1 MAGERGV
8 LRHPSFLDRGYP
20 ERSLLLRRCWQRRSR
35 YVGRTD
41 VDERAFDRMAR
52 LWGTSTDRR
61 RALRLIGAGV
71 IAGFW
76 LGRGKTTA
84 AQTSAGQMTCTQ
96 DADCQDGD
104 AATCTGAACQ
114 DGFCTFFIVSC
125 IPGTIC
131 CGNGECCPVEV
142 TGGCTADTDCVQTS
156 GDPCWRA
163 VCTNGTCLSQRVMCP
178 PSEFCRDGTCA
189 PIGLAP
195 IPVP

>member
-8 LRHPSFLDRGYP
+8 LRHPSFVDRGYP
-20 ERSLLLRRCWQRRSR
+20 ERSLVPRRCWQRRSS

-52 LWGTSTDRR
+52 LWGANADRR
-61 RALRLIGAGV
+61 RALQLIGAGV
-71 IAGFW
+71 IAGSG
-76 LGRGKTTA
+76 LRRGKTTA

-104 AATCTGAACQ
+104 ADPCTGATCQ
-114 DGFCTFFIVSC
+114 EGFCTFFIVSC

-131 CGNGECCPVEV
+131 CGNGECCSIEA
-142 TGGCTADTDCVQTS
+142 TGACTADTDCAQTS

-163 VCTNGTCLSQRVMCP
+163 TCANGTCLSQRVTCP
-178 PSEFCRDGTCA
+178 PGEFCRDGVCRS
-189 PIGLAP
+189 IGA
-195 IPVP
+195 VPFLGP